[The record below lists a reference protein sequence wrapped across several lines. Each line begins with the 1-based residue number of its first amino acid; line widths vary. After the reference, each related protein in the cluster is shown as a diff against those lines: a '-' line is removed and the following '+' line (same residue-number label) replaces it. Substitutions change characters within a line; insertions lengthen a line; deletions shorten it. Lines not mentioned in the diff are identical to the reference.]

1 MHATVFKRRPTT
13 VAKLSSQPLVL
24 TRCSEHTARCRPPA
38 PRLASSARGPGAHL
52 GYRTTHGTEPTLGSI
67 LWRYGTRRPESGALV
82 AALAYDPLSC
92 ALLLFAAV
100 MGVVLLHLVCL
111 HAHTLSRPA

>member
-1 MHATVFKRRPTT
+1 MYQ
-13 VAKLSSQPLVL
+13 KLDRAVM
-24 TRCSEHTARCRPPA
+24 PA
-38 PRLASSARGPGAHL
+38 W

-67 LWRYGTRRPESGALV
+67 LWRCGTRRPESGALV

-100 MGVVLLHLVCL
+100 MGAVLLHLVCL
-111 HAHTLSRPA
+111 HAHTLPASLATRDAQEVSGRCLGSV